1 MSAMVREAHAVLHLA
16 MEAPGRAKTATQIIA
31 LAGWLDAYAELDAGE
46 VPGDWAF
53 PELRD
58 DADPDGE
65 ALRKAARE
73 VEAAAGDLV
82 KAMAAHCGQG
92 HNARPLALA
101 GITAGGDAGTAS
113 EMTIP
118 GAGK

>member
-1 MSAMVREAHAVLHLA
+1 
-16 MEAPGRAKTATQIIA
+16 MEAPGRAKAASEIIA
-31 LAGWLDAYAELDAGE
+31 LAAWLGAYAELDGGE

-58 DADPDGE
+58 DEDPDGE

-82 KAMAAHCGQG
+82 KAMAAHCGTG
-92 HNARPLALA
+92 HDDRPLALA
-101 GITAGGDAGTAS
+101 GITSGGDAGTAR

-118 GAGK
+118 GVGK